1 MEAAPISGTHG
12 KSGTRYLRS
21 ISGARRRSTTS
32 DRLTS
37 VNVSRNIRLAAD
49 PTTWMGR
56 SSEMPIIIKPVTRI
70 AICGVRL
77 SECILAMPGGQPVSA
92 HGKGHAT
99 GGQHR
104 RVQRGMVDSNPPKT
118 MVATPNAGMKLSA
131 AFTIAVSWYR
141 PRTPTTWWTPLN
153 RAQGNKDDQQIDN
166 HGHAQ
171 GNERGLRNIRLG
183 LFDFLGNGRD
193 EIVPSNAMNV
203 SPWPPAHR
211 PTPLGEM
218 GRNYVPPV
226 RGPHR

>member
-77 SECILAMPGGQPVSA
+77 SECILAMPGGSHRSLPMEKATRLEASTVAFSA
-92 HGKGHAT
+92 D
-99 GGQHR
+99 
-104 RVQRGMVDSNPPKT
+104 MVDSNPPKT

-141 PRTPTTWWTPLN
+141 PRN
-153 RAQGNKDDQQIDN
+153 SHDVVDSG
-166 HGHAQ
+166 
-171 GNERGLRNIRLG
+171 
-183 LFDFLGNGRD
+183 
-193 EIVPSNAMNV
+193 
-203 SPWPPAHR
+203 
-211 PTPLGEM
+211 
-218 GRNYVPPV
+218 
-226 RGPHR
+226 